1 MKNFNKMSRGE
12 QLYAM
17 NEVISALNEGEIY
30 DYRWNW
36 NKIYLDGE
44 LFILDNETIEDAK
57 EEFDECS
64 DECWNHLVQIF
75 KDIVDAYGCEYGRSI
90 QKEDVDGLYVPCI
103 KHNEYIE
110 DKRGGGFYF
119 KFSKKN
125 EPEVVAKVAR
135 VRETLTAFGYPLT
148 ENNFIDFK
156 TICIHSVE
164 FYVDWK
170 KWRAQKAAS
179 FIKES
184 IKSLLSQEC
193 GCCTI
198 RLTAATQLAVG
209 WKSGFDPKDPSVIHS
224 MSDPTECLC
233 AGIKAIEGSDAK
245 ADFEQLITPY
255 AANGANKGETFLDL
269 DVPLELEEDREKD
282 FEYLIGKY
290 QRLLKKYEIQ
300 KDGECFHKEPW

>member
-30 DYRWNW
+30 DYCW

-125 EPEVVAKVAR
+125 EPEVMAKVAR

-156 TICIHSVE
+156 AICIHSVE

-170 KWRAQKAAS
+170 KWRVQKAAT

-184 IKSLLSQEC
+184 IKCLLSQNC
-193 GCCTI
+193 GCRTI
-198 RLTAATQLAVG
+198 RLSESTQLAVG
-209 WKSGFDPKDPSVIHS
+209 WKSGFDPKDHFIIHS

>member
-1 MKNFNKMSRGE
+1 MRNLNEMSKGE
-12 QLYAM
+12 KIYAM
-17 NEVISALNEGEIY
+17 TEVITALTYDDVY
-30 DYRWNW
+30 DYYWR
-36 NKIYLDGE
+36 KIYLDAE
-44 LFILDNETIEDAK
+44 EDFA
-57 EEFDECS
+57 ECS
-64 DECWNHLVQIF
+64 DEGLDHLIQFF
-75 KDIVDAYGCEYGRSI
+75 KKIVESYGCKDGRSI
-90 QKEDVDGLYVPCI
+90 HKDEMDGLYVP
-103 KHNEYIE
+103 YIE
-110 DKRGGGFYF
+110 GSGEIEDERGGGFTFGFY
-119 KFSKKN
+119 KKD
-125 EPEVVAKVAR
+125 ESETMARVAR
-135 VRETLTAFGYPLT
+135 VRDILTAFGYPLT
-148 ENNFIDFK
+148 ENVFTDIEAVHK
-156 TICIHSVE
+156 HYVE

-184 IKSLLSQEC
+184 IKSLLSQNG
-193 GCCTI
+193 GCRTI
-198 RLTAATQLAVG
+198 RLSACTQLAVG
-209 WKSGFDPKDPSVIHS
+209 WKSGFDPKDHFIIHS

-255 AANGANKGETFLDL
+255 AANGANKGETFLAL